1 MVEMAEREKTMPVA
15 KARVAM
21 PARDLGWR
29 GKYCFSNLSRASS
42 MSSPPRRKSI
52 SGEGGAIPP
61 LSRTSKGSTRR
72 DWEPV
77 DPLLVGR

>member
-1 MVEMAEREKTMPVA
+1 MMEVAESVKTIPVK

-21 PARDLGWR
+21 PARDLGWP
-29 GKYCFSNLSRASS
+29 GKYCFSKLSRASS
-42 MSSPPRRKSI
+42 MSSPRGKSI

-72 DWEPV
+72 
-77 DPLLVGR
+77 G